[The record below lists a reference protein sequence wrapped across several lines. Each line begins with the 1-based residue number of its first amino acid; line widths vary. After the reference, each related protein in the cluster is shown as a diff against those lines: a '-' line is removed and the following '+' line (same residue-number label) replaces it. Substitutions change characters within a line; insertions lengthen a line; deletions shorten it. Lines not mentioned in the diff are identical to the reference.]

1 MHPGDVFVAQYC
13 GGGGFG
19 DPLTRQ
25 PSLVAGDV
33 SSGAITAQDAR
44 TLYGV
49 VLDVSGDANPK
60 ATDELRARMRADRL
74 ALAQRPRRPDDVSL
88 DPRDYAGSAGGSVGF
103 GIASDGEEH
112 WGCLECGHA
121 LAPVDQNYK
130 DGAAR
135 LERAPQ
141 EISPRQYL
149 DPSEFCDDAFVVR
162 EFLCP
167 GCGVTL
173 ATELCKPDDPPVVD
187 AKLDAR
193 VQVAA

>member
-19 DPLTRQ
+19 DPLTRR
-25 PSLVAGDV
+25 PELVAGDV
-33 SSGAITAQDAR
+33 SSAAITLEDAR
-44 TLYGV
+44 ALYGV
-49 VLDVSGDANPK
+49 VLDGSGSADPQ
-60 ATDELRARMRADRL
+60 ATDELRRQMRADRL
-74 ALAQRPRRPDDVSL
+74 AAARPPVRADDVSL
-88 DPRDYAGSAGGSVGF
+88 DREGYTGSAGGAVGF
-103 GIASDGEEH
+103 GPASDGEEH

-121 LAPVDQNYK
+121 LAPIEENYK

-187 AKLDAR
+187 ARLSAR
-193 VQVAA
+193 VRVTA